1 MVKEIK
7 LEKTKSVSDEP
18 IKWSAKMQ
26 EAFAEAK
33 RGDFVV
39 GDINNFWGNI

>member
-1 MVKEIK
+1 MVKELT

-39 GDINNFWGNI
+39 VDRDNFWGNI